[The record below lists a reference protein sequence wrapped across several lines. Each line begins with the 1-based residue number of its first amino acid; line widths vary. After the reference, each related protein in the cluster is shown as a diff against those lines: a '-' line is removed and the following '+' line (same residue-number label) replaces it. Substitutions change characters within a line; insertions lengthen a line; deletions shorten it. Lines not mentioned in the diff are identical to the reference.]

1 MVKLYA
7 VVMEDLFGL
16 MKIHY
21 TTPSKEEA
29 IEHCK
34 WHLKREQKKPPLERR
49 RFFILELEEVDSD
62 VEIQN

>member
-16 MKIHY
+16 MKIDY
-21 TTPSKEEA
+21 ITASKKEA

-34 WHLKREQKKPPLERR
+34 RHLKEEQKKPTLERR
-49 RFFILELEEVDSD
+49 RFFILELEEVDSND
-62 VEIQN
+62 